1 MEVKF
6 LGKVQFLA
14 KWKKRRVSRRKL
26 ILCVLAI
33 ILCASVAP
41 IIHLYQ
47 GFAGQYASAM
57 SLAQGGAQHLENA
70 ITMLKTLP
78 NNPFDT
84 HTISQSQN
92 EFASA
97 GADFNLLDQ
106 QLHSLPGIS
115 TSAPVVGTRLSAA
128 LHVLP
133 VAVEASQLGG
143 SFCSIAGFLISKF
156 HNPLDTHNGGL
167 SLKDYNNL
175 VEQFHQIKD
184 KLELIVNQVNH
195 LQPADLQVDA
205 RLSKMVTTF
214 HKDIPALQTWL
225 NQTEAF
231 IPVVPT
237 LLGIGSPTNY
247 LVEILDSTEL
257 RPGGGFI
264 GNYGIAT
271 LSGAQFTGV
280 HITDTYLLDRPFEG
294 SGKVIPYPSSYKWFD
309 LAPDTWTLR
318 DSNLDADFPTAAR
331 YSESNYKQEGGN
343 VAVQGVIAITPAF
356 IQQGLEIT
364 GPIDVPE
371 YHEKVTAQNL
381 IDRIH
386 FHQLGT
392 DGEGTGT
399 IASSDGLSSVRKHF
413 TALLGEHFLARVR
426 SLPLSQLVK
435 FIQLIPSAI
444 HSKEV
449 QIYFNNKSAESL
461 LQNYHFNSSIQSPAG
476 DSLFVVDANISPNKA
491 NNLITN
497 TMNDQV
503 SIDAQGNVLH
513 HTTITYAWLHSGL
526 LYGSPLYRDYLRIY
540 VPPDSILHSQAGWSP
555 RGTGKAFGRTVWAGF
570 FTLTQ
575 GHSIT
580 LSFVW
585 TVPHAATR
593 DKNGWHYYYLVQRQA
608 GATWNLRLAISLQSC
623 VKITNVAGGLVHKSG
638 QVAQLNGSLTQD
650 MNFEIDYSQ
659 SC

>member
-6 LGKVQFLA
+6 LGK
-14 KWKKRRVSRRKL
+14 WKERRVSKK
-26 ILCVLAI
+26 IVLCVTAI
-33 ILCASVAP
+33 IMCASEVALV
-41 IIHLYQ
+41 ILLYHEL
-47 GFAGQYASAM
+47 AGLYGSYM

-70 ITMLKTLP
+70 ITMIKTLQ
-78 NNPFDT
+78 NNPFNG
-84 HTISQSQN
+84 HTITQSQN

-97 GADFNLLDQ
+97 GTDFNLLDQ
-106 QLHSLPGIS
+106 QLQSLPGIS
-115 TSAPVVGTRLSAA
+115 SSAPVVGTRLSAA

-156 HNPLDTHNGGL
+156 HNPLDTHSGGL

-175 VEQFHQIKD
+175 AEQFHQIKD

-195 LQPADLQVDA
+195 LQPADLQVDS
-205 RLSKMVTTF
+205 RLGTMVTTF

-225 NQTEAF
+225 NQIETF

-237 LLGIGSPTNY
+237 LLGIGSQTNF

-271 LSGAQFTGV
+271 ISGAQITGV

-309 LAPDTWTLR
+309 LASDTWTLR

-331 YSESNYKQEGGN
+331 YSESNYRREGGN
-343 VAVQGVIAITPAF
+343 VAVQGVIAITPGF
-356 IQQGLEIT
+356 IQQGLAIT
-364 GPIDVPE
+364 GPINVPE
-371 YHEKVTAQNL
+371 YHDKVTAQNL

-386 FHQLGT
+386 FHQQGP

-413 TALLGEHFLARVR
+413 TALLGEYFLARVR
-426 SLPLSQLVK
+426 QLPPSQLVK
-435 FIQLIPSAI
+435 FIQLIPSSI
-444 HSKEV
+444 HSKDV

-461 LQNYHFNSSIQSPAG
+461 LQNYHFNSSIQSPTG
-476 DSLFVVDANISPNKA
+476 DSLFVVDANIAPSKA
-491 NNLITN
+491 NYLITN

-513 HTTITYAWLHSGL
+513 HTTLSYAWVHSGL
-526 LYGSPLYRDYLRIY
+526 IYGSPLYRDYLRIY
-540 VPPDSILHSQAGWSP
+540 APPDGILHSQEGWSP
-555 RGTGKAFGRTVWAGF
+555 RGTSKAFGRTVWAGF

-575 GHSIT
+575 GHSVT

-585 TVPHAATR
+585 TVPHAATK

-608 GATWNLRLAISLQSC
+608 GAIWNLKLAVSLKPC
-623 VKITNVAGGLVHKSG
+623 VKITNVAGGLGHKSG
-638 QVAQLNGSLTQD
+638 QVAQFNGSLTDD
-650 MNFEIDYSQ
+650 MNFGIDYSQ